1 MLNSY
6 DILIPVAEKDFVK
19 LRFVW
24 ESIINN
30 LSGFDKIYCISNIK
44 MPISLRL
51 PSVEY
56 YTDADIIDFDYMRF
70 TGNIKGHE
78 GAYMQQYI
86 KLFQKITSDDY
97 LEVDAD
103 VFFNRKV
110 DIIENGK
117 PTFLF
122 GRDQHHLPYFDF
134 MEKIFDLGRI
144 YPHSFINDTMY
155 FKRSIIN
162 HFLSLF
168 ELDARGFFE
177 IMLSEANR
185 YNQCSG
191 CSEFELYGN
200 YVTKY
205 FKDSY
210 NYRYLKTYLGGKY
223 GYWNEDEI
231 RQYINYFKGQDYDL
245 ISMHS
250 WIQ

>member
-1 MLNSY
+1 MY

-30 LSGFDKIYCISNIK
+30 LSGFDRICCVSNVK

-70 TGNIKGHE
+70 TGAIKNHE
-78 GAYMQQYI
+78 GWYVQQYI
-86 KLFQKITSDDY
+86 KLFQKVTEDDY

-110 DIIENGK
+110 DIIDSGK
-117 PTFLF
+117 PSFLF
-122 GRDQHHLPYFDF
+122 GRDQYHVPYFNL
-134 MEKIFDLGRI
+134 MERVFDLEKV
-144 YPHSFINDTMY
+144 YPYSFINETMF

-162 HFLSLF
+162 QFLDSF
-168 ELDARGFFE
+168 KIDARGFFE
-177 IMLSEANR
+177 LILNEVNRVNEMSGFSE
-185 YNQCSG
+185 Y
-191 CSEFELYGN
+191 EFYGN

-205 FKDSY
+205 FKDCY
-210 NYRYLKTYLGGKY
+210 NYKYLKTQLGGKY
-223 GYWNEDEI
+223 GYWAEDEI
-231 RQYINYFKGQDYDL
+231 RQYVNFYKNTDFDL

>member
-1 MLNSY
+1 MY

-30 LSGFDKIYCISNIK
+30 LDGFDKIHCISNVKIPLI
-44 MPISLRL
+44 MRL

-56 YTDADIIDFDYMRF
+56 YTDADIVNFDFLRF
-70 TGNIKGHE
+70 TGTIKGHE
-78 GAYMQQYI
+78 GWYIQQYI
-86 KLFQKITSDDY
+86 KLFQKVTSDDY

-117 PTFLF
+117 PSFLF
-122 GRDQHHLPYFDF
+122 GRDQHHLPYFNL
-134 MEKIFDLGRI
+134 MKKVFDLDRV
-144 YPHSFINDTMY
+144 YPHSFINETMF

-162 HFLSLF
+162 HFLDSFKIDPLC
-168 ELDARGFFE
+168 FFE
-177 IMLSEANR
+177 RILHEVNRVNEMSGFSE
-185 YNQCSG
+185 Y
-191 CSEFELYGN
+191 EFYGN
-200 YVTKY
+200 WATRY
-205 FKDSY
+205 FEDSY
-210 NYRYLKTYLGGKY
+210 NYKHLKTKLGGMNRN
-223 GYWNEDEI
+223 WSESEV
-231 RQYINYFKGQDYDL
+231 RNYVNYYKGSDYDL